1 MFMIRGKEAEI
12 LVQPLKLIGEEKQ
25 MAEVVTN
32 NCNQC
37 VLSNSIQY
45 WVKFQFIEVD
55 WTYEFLSLKYE
66 DI

>member
-1 MFMIRGKEAEI
+1 MSRGKEAEI

-45 WVKFQFIEVD
+45 WVKFQFIEFD